1 MIDIEEGNLDNLFEA
16 ISHPLRIEILQA
28 LAKRPMRFADL
39 KKRFE
44 ITSSGGL
51 DFHLRKLGDLIATN
65 NKGAYG
71 VTKHGFKALMAIGLV
86 QGWGGW
92 QKMAYYTV
100 LTAILI
106 AGIYLASTNNSAL
119 LFVVFLGTVLWM
131 AFLPHY

>member
-1 MIDIEEGNLDNLFEA
+1 MNDIKEGDSDNLFEA
-16 ISHPLRIEILQA
+16 ISHPLRIEILKT

-51 DFHLRKLGDLIATN
+51 DFHLRKLDDLIATDN
-65 NKGAYG
+65 EGAYG
-71 VTKHGFKALMAIGLV
+71 VTGQGIKALMAINVV
-86 QGWGGW
+86 QRWRGWE
-92 QKMAYYTV
+92 KMAYYTV

-106 AGIYLASTNNSAL
+106 AGIYLASISNLAL

-131 AFLPHY
+131 TFLPHH